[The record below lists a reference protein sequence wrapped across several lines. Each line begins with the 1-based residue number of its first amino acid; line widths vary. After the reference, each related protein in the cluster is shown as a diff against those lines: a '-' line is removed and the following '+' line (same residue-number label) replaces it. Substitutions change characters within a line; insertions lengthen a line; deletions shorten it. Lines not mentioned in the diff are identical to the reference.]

1 MSWQNEIQ
9 KGFKRVDNKLKAMD
23 KTRNKVINDYRKL
36 LKNHDWYS
44 EYSDDHSVWEKS
56 AVEYTQIMCMAQQID
71 SDYKIFNEYAPDEYK
86 KESNNG

>member
-1 MSWQNEIQ
+1 MSAQTQIL
-9 KGFKRVDNKLKAMD
+9 KAFARVDNKIKQQ
-23 KTRNKVINDYRKL
+23 YRKL

-86 KESNNG
+86 KESKNG

>member
-1 MSWQNEIQ
+1 MSAQTQIL
-9 KGFKRVDNKLKAMD
+9 KAFARVENKLD
-23 KTRNKVINDYRKL
+23 KQYRKL

-71 SDYKIFNEYAPDEYK
+71 MDYKIFNEYAPDEYK
-86 KESNNG
+86 KESKNG

>member
-1 MSWQNEIQ
+1 MSAQTQIL
-9 KGFKRVDNKLKAMD
+9 KAFARVDNK
-23 KTRNKVINDYRKL
+23 IEQQYRKL

-86 KESNNG
+86 KESKNG